1 MSTKSSKARRRDK
14 AGLKVSDMIVKINDQ
29 PVQVDR
35 DELIPIF
42 QRRISEMGAGTAVE
56 FTILRPNEDKV
67 DTLKLFTNLEQRPL
81 GASDAE
87 EYENKQLEFKI
98 RNLVFS
104 DYLFYNLD
112 EDELSGV
119 VVSEITMGGL
129 SNIGGLLIG
138 DVIQR
143 INSNDVTSVE
153 EVSEVMAKIEEE
165 KPSEVIFF
173 VWRQNKTLFVNVKT
187 DW

>member
-1 MSTKSSKARRRDK
+1 M
-14 AGLKVSDMIVKINDQ
+14 
-29 PVQVDR
+29 
-35 DELIPIF
+35 
-42 QRRISEMGAGTAVE
+42 
-56 FTILRPNEDKV
+56 
-67 DTLKLFTNLEQRPL
+67 
-81 GASDAE
+81 
-87 EYENKQLEFKI
+87 
-98 RNLVFS
+98 

-143 INSNDVTSVE
+143 INSTTVTSVE
-153 EVSEVMAKIEEE
+153 EVREAMAKIDEE
-165 KPSEVIFF
+165 KPTEVIFF
-173 VWRQNKTLFVNVKT
+173 VWRRNKTLFVNVKT